1 LNQLFTMA
9 ENLQASPL
17 STTPVK
23 ALIFDLMGTCLD
35 WHSTVSQVLEDA
47 LSSPDGAEL
56 PFNALSWRH
65 AFFHEIYTRFEAGL
79 PQEDIDETHR
89 RTLLAPLHRSKY
101 TIDGNKV
108 EDCVR
113 AWHSQKGM

>member
-1 LNQLFTMA
+1 MT
-9 ENLQASPL
+9 EELQASLL
-17 STTPVK
+17 STTTPVK

-35 WHSTVSQVLEDA
+35 WYSTVSPVLEDA
-47 LSSPDGAEL
+47 LASPDGAKL

-65 AFFHEIYTRFEAGL
+65 AFFHEIHTRFEAGL

-89 RTLLAPLHRSKY
+89 RTLLGLLHESKCTMY
-101 TIDGNKV
+101 TDKV
-108 EDCVR
+108 EACVR